1 MPTSG
6 HHRTMIIM
14 NINPISKELQAEVE
28 KLKSRIPEAFS
39 KTIDVDEGWY
49 QIVVD
54 CSKAIDAIYPHYK
67 ILQIKQK
74 FGGLRFY
81 LDIHGDAT
89 KEQCNEIY
97 KIIRKYEKIAGQTCE
112 ATGLPGVPM
121 KSPHGWLKT
130 LNPEYAAASLHYARY
145 EVVNKPPSDEEWS
158 DAIR

>member
-1 MPTSG
+1 MLE
-6 HHRTMIIM
+6 
-14 NINPISKELQAEVE
+14 PISAELQDEVE
-28 KLKSRIPEAFS
+28 KLKLRIPEAFS

-54 CSKAIDAIYPHYK
+54 CSKEIDTIYPHYK

-89 KEQCNEIY
+89 NEQRNQIY
-97 KIIRKYEKIAGQTCE
+97 EVIRKYEKLAEKTCE

-121 KSPHGWLKT
+121 KSPYGWVKT
-130 LNPEYAAASLHYARY
+130 LNPEYAASTGHYSKYVIA
-145 EVVNKPPSDEEWS
+145 
-158 DAIR
+158 

>member
-1 MPTSG
+1 MPTNG
-6 HHRTMIIM
+6 YHRIMMIM
-14 NINPISKELQAEVE
+14 NINPISAELQAEVE

-54 CSKAIDAIYPHYK
+54 CSKAIDAIHPHYK

-89 KEQCNEIY
+89 SEQRNQIY
-97 KIIRKYEKIAGQTCE
+97 ETIRKYEKIAEKTCE

-121 KSPHGWLKT
+121 KSPYGWLKI
-130 LNPEYAAASLHYARY
+130 LNPEYAASTRHYHGY
-145 EVVNKPPSDEEWS
+145 VVVDH
-158 DAIR
+158 D

>member
-1 MPTSG
+1 MFE
-6 HHRTMIIM
+6 
-14 NINPISKELQAEVE
+14 PISAELQAEVE

-39 KTIDVDEGWY
+39 KTIDVDVDEGWY

-89 KEQCNEIY
+89 SEQRNQIYATIRNYEEIAQ
-97 KIIRKYEKIAGQTCE
+97 KTCE

-121 KSPHGWLKT
+121 KSPHGWVKT
-130 LNPEYAAASLHYARY
+130 LNPEYAASTGIYFKY
-145 EVVNKPPSDEEWS
+145 TIV
-158 DAIR
+158 

>member
-1 MPTSG
+1 MLE
-6 HHRTMIIM
+6 
-14 NINPISKELQAEVE
+14 PISAELQDEVE
-28 KLKSRIPEAFS
+28 KLKLRIPEAFS

-89 KEQCNEIY
+89 NEQRNQVYEA
-97 KIIRKYEKIAGQTCE
+97 IRKYEKLAEQTCE

-121 KSPHGWLKT
+121 KSPYGWVKT
-130 LNPEYAAASLHYARY
+130 LNPEYAASTGIYFKY
-145 EVVNKPPSDEEWS
+145 TIV
-158 DAIR
+158 

>member
-1 MPTSG
+1 MPTNG
-6 HHRTMIIM
+6 YRRIMIIM

-54 CSKAIDAIYPHYK
+54 CSKSIDAIYPHYK

-89 KEQCNEIY
+89 SEQRNQIYATIRNYEEIA
-97 KIIRKYEKIAGQTCE
+97 KKTCE

-121 KSPHGWLKT
+121 KSPYGWVKT
-130 LNPEYAAASLHYARY
+130 LNPEYAASTGIYFKYTIAS
-145 EVVNKPPSDEEWS
+145 ND
-158 DAIR
+158 

>member
-6 HHRTMIIM
+6 YHRIMIIM
-14 NINPISKELQAEVE
+14 NINPISKELQSEVE

-97 KIIRKYEKIAGQTCE
+97 KTIRKYEKIAEQTCE

-121 KSPHGWLKT
+121 KSPYGWLKT
-130 LNPEYAAASLHYARY
+130 LNPEYAASTKHYSKY
-145 EVVNKPPSDEEWS
+145 VVVENAK
-158 DAIR
+158 

>member
-1 MPTSG
+1 MFE
-6 HHRTMIIM
+6 
-14 NINPISKELQAEVE
+14 PISAELQAEVE

-89 KEQCNEIY
+89 SEQRNQIY
-97 KIIRKYEKIAGQTCE
+97 AIIRNYEEIAKKTCE

-121 KSPHGWLKT
+121 KSPYGWVKT
-130 LNPEYAAASLHYARY
+130 LNPEYAASTGIYFKYTIAT
-145 EVVNKPPSDEEWS
+145 ND
-158 DAIR
+158 